1 MIPTPTSARE
11 PRRKSFDGIFVAYD
25 NSRLLLARRFFA
37 LVFFTSGSAF
47 LARSQ
52 QDPSPQFPDRE
63 RPEVPHTD
71 DRLPNGKSRSDA
83 IAQSEHKKALEE
95 ADQLVDMA
103 RNLKSQ
109 IDKAGSYVVPVNA
122 VRTTE
127 DIEKLAKKIRGRL
140 KM

>member
-1 MIPTPTSARE
+1 MITAVCCWLAAFSLWCSSRLD
-11 PRRKSFDGIFVAYD
+11 RRSLPEASKIHHR
-25 NSRLLLARRFFA
+25 NSRTRNGRK
-37 LVFFTSGSAF
+37 
-47 LARSQ
+47 
-52 QDPSPQFPDRE
+52 FPD
-63 RPEVPHTD
+63 TD

-109 IDKAGSYVVPVNA
+109 LDKAGSYVVPVNA

>member
-1 MIPTPTSARE
+1 M
-11 PRRKSFDGIFVAYD
+11 
-25 NSRLLLARRFFA
+25 
-37 LVFFTSGSAF
+37 
-47 LARSQ
+47 
-52 QDPSPQFPDRE
+52 
-63 RPEVPHTD
+63 PHTD

-83 IAQSEHKKALEE
+83 IAQSEHKKALQE
-95 ADQLVDMA
+95 AEQLLEMA

-127 DIEKLAKKIRGRL
+127 EIEKLARKIRGRL